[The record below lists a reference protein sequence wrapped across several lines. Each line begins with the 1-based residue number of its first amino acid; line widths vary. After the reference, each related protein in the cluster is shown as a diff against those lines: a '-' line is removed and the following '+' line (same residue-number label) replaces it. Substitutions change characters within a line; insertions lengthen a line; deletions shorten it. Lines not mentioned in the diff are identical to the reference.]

1 MNEFSEAMDLAQSMV
16 TRLLHGDRADVC
28 DELMEL
34 SPPEHTRILL
44 VLLDLTCYVHTR
56 WATAVGMTTEQRDQA
71 WAEMMVDVAVWREGV
86 GL

>member
-1 MNEFSEAMDLAQSMV
+1 MNEFSDAMDTAQSMV
-16 TRLLHGDRADVC
+16 TRLLHGDRDGVY
-28 DELMEL
+28 DELREL

-56 WATAVGMTTEQRDQA
+56 WAAAAGMTNEGRDQA
-71 WAEMMVDVAVWREGV
+71 WAAMMVDVAAWREGE